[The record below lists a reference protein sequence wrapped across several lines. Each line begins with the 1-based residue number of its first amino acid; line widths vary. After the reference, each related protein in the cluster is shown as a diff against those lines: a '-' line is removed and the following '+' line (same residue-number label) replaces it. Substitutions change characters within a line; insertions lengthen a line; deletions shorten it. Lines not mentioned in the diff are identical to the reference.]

1 MNGKSLWKRMTL
13 TIMTLIIIV
22 YLYTGLASIRQV
34 HAQTQGTIYLEVVN
48 PKSNYDIGENFTV
61 QIRITNVEDCY
72 GVVFSLVWNATLLN
86 VTGAPKQG
94 DFLEENGLQTA
105 FMYEGIDYAQ
115 GHLIGVAY
123 TRLGDVPGVSL
134 TEPESGLVA
143 SLTFVVLEA
152 LVTYPI
158 TTYIEFADT
167 EDLPTGWTNSPSAG
181 LVEYD
186 FSEMLS
192 VDVELIPEINQ
203 WVIIAIL
210 LSYTVIMLVLH
221 ANRSVR
227 KERR

>member
-1 MNGKSLWKRMTL
+1 MKGRYLWK
-13 TIMTLIIIV
+13 IMTLIIIAC
-22 YLYTGLASIRQV
+22 LSIGLTFIRQV
-34 HAQTQGTIYLEVVN
+34 HAQPQGMIYLEVVN
-48 PKSNYDIGENFTV
+48 PKSSYNVGENFTV
-61 QIRITNVEDCY
+61 QVRVTNVEDCY

-86 VTGAPKQG
+86 ATGAPEQG
-94 DFLEENGLQTA
+94 DFLEETGIQTA

-152 LVTYPI
+152 PVTYPI

-186 FSEMLS
+186 FSDMASL
-192 VDVELIPEINQ
+192 DVELIPEINLL
-203 WVIIAIL
+203 VLIMLL
-210 LSYTVIMLVLH
+210 LSCTVIMSVLH

-227 KERR
+227 KEKQ